1 MEDIVKSFSGPWMI
15 IRDLNCIS
23 SSEDKMGGGGGFR
36 VLVLFLQ
43 EFSETLCLIQ
53 GP

>member
-23 SSEDKMGGGGGFR
+23 SSEDKMGGGGGGGGG
-36 VLVLFLQ
+36 
-43 EFSETLCLIQ
+43 SECWCCFYKNSQKLYV
-53 GP
+53 

>member
-1 MEDIVKSFSGPWMI
+1 MEDIVKSFSGPWMMI
-15 IRDLNCIS
+15 WDLNCIS
-23 SSEDKMGGGGGFR
+23 NSEDKMGGGVR
-36 VLVLFLQ
+36 VLVMFRQ